1 MMMTEA
7 ERELDLQLGDMIR
20 ENNVLKQRLEAAV
33 TEALRLR
40 HKLEHIYALSQ
51 LALSEDVTER
61 ERNPAPI
68 THADKAAY

>member
-1 MMMTEA
+1 MITEE

-33 TEALRLR
+33 SEALRLR

-51 LALSEDVTER
+51 LAISEDVADGEGSTT
-61 ERNPAPI
+61 PI

>member
-1 MMMTEA
+1 MTSEE

-61 ERNPAPI
+61 ERNPEPI

>member
-1 MMMTEA
+1 MITEE
-7 ERELDLQLGDMIR
+7 ERELDLQLGDLIR

-33 TEALRLR
+33 SEALRLR

-51 LALSEDVTER
+51 LAISEDVADGEGSTT
-61 ERNPAPI
+61 PI

>member
-1 MMMTEA
+1 MTSEE

-61 ERNPAPI
+61 ERSPAPI